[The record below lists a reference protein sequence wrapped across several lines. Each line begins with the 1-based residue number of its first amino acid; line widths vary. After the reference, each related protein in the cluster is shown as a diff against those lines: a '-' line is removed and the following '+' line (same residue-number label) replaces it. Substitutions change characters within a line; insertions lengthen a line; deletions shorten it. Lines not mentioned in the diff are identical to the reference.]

1 MEINGKTAIITGGG
15 SGIGRAT
22 AMRLA
27 AEGAAVLAA
36 DLDEAAVR
44 ETVRLIES
52 SGGRAA
58 AVRVDVTD
66 AEQSRY
72 MMETALST
80 FGRFDILHNN
90 AGIAVGT
97 PGFPQCELER
107 WRRVLDIDLQAVIL
121 GCFLAAPLMQ
131 RGGGGVI
138 INTASMAGLYPYP
151 DDPVYAAAKAG
162 VVNLT
167 YSLASWA
174 QRLKIRV
181 NCICPGVVDTPLVRK
196 AVEIQQASG
205 REVNLPKRILNPAQI
220 ADGIVRL
227 IRDDALF
234 GRALEVRPSE
244 ARIVELPG
252 LPRTQR

>member
-1 MEINGKTAIITGGG
+1 MEIKGKAAIITGGG

-22 AMRLA
+22 AVRLA

-36 DLDEAAVR
+36 DLDEAGAR

-58 AVRVDVTD
+58 AMHVDVTD
-66 AEQSRY
+66 AEQSRH

-97 PGFPQCELER
+97 PGFPLCELER

-162 VVNLT
+162 VIHLT

-196 AVEIQQASG
+196 AVEIQQAGG
-205 REVNLPKRILNPAQI
+205 REVNLPKRILKPAQI

-227 IRDDALF
+227 IYDDALF

-244 ARIVELPG
+244 VRIVELPG

>member
-1 MEINGKTAIITGGG
+1 MEIKGKAAVITGGG

-22 AMRLA
+22 AVRLA
-27 AEGAAVLAA
+27 NEGAAVLAA
-36 DLDEAAVR
+36 DLDEAGAR

-52 SGGRAA
+52 AGGRTA

-66 AEQSRY
+66 AEQARH

-97 PGFPQCELER
+97 PAFPQCDHDR

-121 GCFLAAPLMQ
+121 GCFLAGPMMQ
-131 RGGGGVI
+131 RTGGGAIV
-138 INTASMAGLYPYP
+138 NTASMAGLYPYV

-167 YSLASWA
+167 YSLVSWA
-174 QRLKIRV
+174 QRFKVRV

-196 AVEIQQASG
+196 AVEVQQSGG
-205 REVNLPKRILNPAQI
+205 REVNLPKRILKPEQV
-220 ADGIVRL
+220 ADGVVRL
-227 IRDDALF
+227 IRDDTLF

-244 ARIVELPG
+244 VRVVEVPG